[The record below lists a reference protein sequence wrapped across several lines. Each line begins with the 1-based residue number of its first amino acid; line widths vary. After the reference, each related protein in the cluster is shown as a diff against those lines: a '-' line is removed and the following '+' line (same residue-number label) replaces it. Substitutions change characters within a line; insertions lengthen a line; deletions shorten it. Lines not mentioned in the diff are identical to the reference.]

1 MDFTPEKFNKN
12 YECSL
17 FCLKLVNHEAKLRFE
32 CIINLFSNMCNLLEF
47 NESLCLDRP
56 DVHTLK
62 MVPLLESHRFFTDID
77 RKSVVSYAC

>member
-1 MDFTPEKFNKN
+1 
-12 YECSL
+12 
-17 FCLKLVNHEAKLRFE
+17 
-32 CIINLFSNMCNLLEF
+32 MCNLLEF